1 MFRIVTRHHL
11 ARCDHNERSVVI
23 QAGTLAQFK
32 RRQRVLKFK
41 QFIRAQVNS
50 SKPTAEYTTVES
62 GVGRVPLQRFLFIL
76 KYF

>member
-1 MFRIVTRHHL
+1 MLRIVTRHHL
-11 ARCDHNERSVVI
+11 ARCDHNECLVI

-76 KYF
+76 K